1 MSNNRFNSFED
12 LEDFRRTRWHM
23 NRQIDKL
30 YNEIKTLPDVSD
42 IETIDFT
49 DNSLE
54 KVALLE
60 KTLQDMLILSDF
72 EAMSYACR
80 LREICITLKCELNR
94 NAFANVEAVKNV
106 INKVYYKQKPQKLE
120 CCNAIL
126 AYLKLVGCGYCLQP
140 FEEFRIEV
148 KTPKRHPLK
157 VKDI

>member
-1 MSNNRFNSFED
+1 MSNNRFNTYED
-12 LEDFRRTRWHM
+12 LEDFRRTRWSL
-23 NRQIDKL
+23 NRQIDNL

-42 IETIDFT
+42 IEFIDFT
-49 DNSLE
+49 DNCLE
-54 KVALLE
+54 KIALLE
-60 KTLQDMLILSDF
+60 KKLQHMAILSDF

-94 NAFANVEAVKNV
+94 NAFANVETVKNL

-120 CCNAIL
+120 SVNSIL
-126 AYLKLVGCGYCLQP
+126 TYLKLVGCGYSLKP
-140 FEEFRIEV
+140 YEEFLTEV